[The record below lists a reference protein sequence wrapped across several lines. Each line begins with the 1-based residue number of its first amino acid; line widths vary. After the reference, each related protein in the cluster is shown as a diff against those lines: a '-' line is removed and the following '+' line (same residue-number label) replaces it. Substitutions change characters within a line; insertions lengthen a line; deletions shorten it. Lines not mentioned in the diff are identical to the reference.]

1 MLALNLQLK
10 LITNNFS
17 KLATKGQSQGLWH
30 GRTGAHLGPPLVPPG
45 GELLLPAPDELRC
58 PVWGC
63 VFWGG
68 CPWDVLLPLGTAR
81 PCLHPEPQSDL
92 PDVGAITLLTYEQP
106 CVCLAEHH
114 RD

>member
-1 MLALNLQLK
+1 MPSL
-10 LITNNFS
+10 
-17 KLATKGQSQGLWH
+17 GLCF
-30 GRTGAHLGPPLVPPG
+30 L
-45 GELLLPAPDELRC
+45 
-58 PVWGC
+58 
-63 VFWGG
+63 GG

-106 CVCLAEHH
+106 CVCLAKHH

>member
-30 GRTGAHLGPPLVPPG
+30 GRTGAHLGPPRSPQVENCCCLHRMSCDAQPG
-45 GELLLPAPDELRC
+45 A
-58 PVWGC
+58 
-63 VFWGG
+63 VFFGGG

-92 PDVGAITLLTYEQP
+92 PDVGAITLLTYDQP